1 MAKKVTAVN
10 PMTLPMWTLEVAAQ
24 LYGVSVQTLRKKVVA
39 GVIEGKKQGRWYVT
53 KEAMDAAY
61 GVKG

>member
-1 MAKKVTAVN
+1 
-10 PMTLPMWTLEVAAQ
+10 MTLPMWTLEVAAQ

-61 GVKG
+61 GVKS